1 MKRDS
6 TIFYRSFYDA
16 IKDLPAEEFKAAMT
30 AIMEYALDGT
40 ENPEGVIAAT
50 VLKLVKPQIDAN
62 NRRYENG
69 KKGGRPK
76 TEEEPS
82 NNQKKPR
89 ANQNKPSNNQ
99 KKPSTNQNKPKR
111 ENEEPNV
118 NVNDN
123 VDVNVNDNDI
133 KKIKDTPPKP
143 SPKTV
148 TSMIEERGYSPTLKD
163 AVMDWVK
170 YKRERKEG
178 YVETGLTKLLTE
190 IANNAK
196 EFGDDAVIDII
207 NKSIAAQW
215 KGILWK
221 ALKEERDANKGA
233 NPWADY
239 RDPYEEWRQK
249 GEGVGGDAS

>member
-76 TEEEPS
+76 LETEVKP
-82 NNQKKPR
+82 NRNQTVTKQ
-89 ANQNKPSNNQ
+89 NQSKT
-99 KKPSTNQNKPKR
+99 KAKPK
-111 ENEEPNV
+111 ETKVEPNV

-123 VDVNVNDNDI
+123 VNVNVNVNDNDI

-221 ALKEERDANKGA
+221 ALKEERDANKGT

-249 GEGVGGDAS
+249 GEGVGGDTS

>member
-1 MKRDS
+1 MGKN
-6 TIFYRSFYDA
+6 SFVLYSEYIDHVNTLSDEQSGTLFKA
-16 IKDLPAEEFKAAMT
+16 ILNYVNDIDLPEMDGAVGMAFSFIKKQLDRDAEKYEETIEKRRNAGRASGEARRNKSEQT
-30 AIMEYALDGT
+30 RT
-40 ENPEGVIAAT
+40 KRT
-50 VLKLVKPQIDAN
+50 SVKSVQQT
-62 NRRYENG
+62 R
-69 KKGGRPK
+69 
-76 TEEEPS
+76 T
-82 NNQKKPR
+82 
-89 ANQNKPSNNQ
+89 
-99 KKPSTNQNKPKR
+99 KR
-111 ENEEPNV
+111 TDNV
-118 NVNDN
+118 YVNDN

-163 AVMDWVK
+163 AVLDWVK

-221 ALKEERDANKGA
+221 ALKEERDANKGT

-249 GEGVGGDAS
+249 GEGVGGDTS